1 MFCFHFFKEGKK
13 KIANLLFFI
22 KGCCVAFIMLSWVV
36 LVAITTTTKPR
47 QGGLNSKYLF
57 LTKLDARG
65 LFPAGCGAELLGGIL
80 FWCGISVCSVFTGER
95 GVGTEKEN
103 LCSLLSIGT
112 RFLSEGSALIVQPS
126 FPDLACT
133 PHCIG
138 D

>member
-65 LFPAGCGAELLGGIL
+65 LFPAGCGAELLGGDSLLVWNICL
-80 FWCGISVCSVFTGER
+80 FSLHWGER
-95 GVGTEKEN
+95 
-103 LCSLLSIGT
+103 S
-112 RFLSEGSALIVQPS
+112 
-126 FPDLACT
+126 
-133 PHCIG
+133 G
-138 D
+138 DREREPL

>member
-65 LFPAGCGAELLGGIL
+65 LFPAGCGAELLGGGFSFGVEYL
-80 FWCGISVCSVFTGER
+80 SVQS
-95 GVGTEKEN
+95 
-103 LCSLLSIGT
+103 SLG
-112 RFLSEGSALIVQPS
+112 REGWGQRKRTFVVSSL
-126 FPDLACT
+126 
-133 PHCIG
+133 
-138 D
+138 